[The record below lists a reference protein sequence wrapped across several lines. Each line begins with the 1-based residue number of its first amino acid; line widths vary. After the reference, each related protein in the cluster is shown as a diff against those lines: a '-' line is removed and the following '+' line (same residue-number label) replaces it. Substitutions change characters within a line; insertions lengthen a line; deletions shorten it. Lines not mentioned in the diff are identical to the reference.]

1 MPEPEER
8 DDGTIVLKFGGG
20 QHSSESE
27 EEINNREAAIAEN
40 ISLDLEDRNL
50 RNRKPIDLIGT
61 VPNGAEIR
69 GFGNLIETDG
79 TITMLVQAGNTVF
92 KFSENIGF
100 INKGTVNA
108 NMRMRGHLHHY
119 WSLDDIV
126 ILTDLNLTD
135 VVMEWDGGT
144 LSDMTHNLTGDF
156 KAKYCYVEDERAR
169 YGHVSSNSVI
179 TEHMIVTSKL
189 SDHDNLSTSD
199 KPTSALGADDPY
211 FLLTPD
217 LRAVNGIA
225 SSFGVLGISSEFGS
239 IYKITGQDTSD
250 TSIDK
255 MYPRSFAS
263 GDEAMIYVGNDVVYG
278 RVGRIESLAAT
289 EVFGDV
295 QTDDLSLDIKDE
307 ITDLKDWTIVFN
319 PRTNKIVFH
328 PAGKQFMWEYSK
340 PMAGSGLS
348 PWTKI
353 TTSHSFRMKQ
363 TAMMMMVDPDDGLE
377 YIFMGDASGNVYRL
391 EGRGTK
397 GDAGSADIKL
407 RWKSKLFRLP
417 PNVIGRDFQGYI
429 SYRSGTDETVTIK
442 FLYAGSIPSDEPTT
456 VELKGTP
463 GTNFWGA
470 TDIFW
475 GETDLFWG
483 VPFQGRFKR
492 EQLDFSGNS
501 EEFQIEITYEGTGDV
516 EINEIGI
523 RFGASGT
530 SP

>member
-1 MPEPEER
+1 MPVAEER

-27 EEINNREAAIAEN
+27 EEINDREAAIAEN
-40 ISLDLEDRNL
+40 VSLDLEDRNL
-50 RNRKPIDLIGT
+50 RNRNAIDLIGT

-69 GFGNLIETDG
+69 GFANLIEIDG
-79 TITMLVQAGNTVF
+79 TITMLVQAGDTVF

-100 INKGTVNA
+100 VSVGTVNA

-126 ILTDLNLTD
+126 IITDLNLTD

-144 LSDMTHNLTGDF
+144 LSDLTHNLTGDF
-156 KAKYCYVEDERAR
+156 KARYLYVENERAR
-169 YGHVSSNSVI
+169 YCNINSNSVI
-179 TEHMIVTSKL
+179 TEHMVVTSKL
-189 SDHDNLSTSD
+189 SDHNNLSISD

-211 FLLTPD
+211 FILTPD
-217 LRAVNGIA
+217 LRAINGIA
-225 SSFGVLGISSEFGS
+225 SSFGVIAISSEFGS
-239 IYKITGQDTSD
+239 IYKITGEDTSD
-250 TSIDK
+250 TSITS
-255 MYPRSFAS
+255 MFPRSFAS
-263 GDEAMIYVGNDVVYG
+263 GDEAAIYVGNDIVYG
-278 RVGRIESLAAT
+278 RVGRIESLASVDA
-289 EVFGDV
+289 FGDV
-295 QTDDLSLDIKDE
+295 KTDDLSLQIKDE
-307 ITDLKDWTIVFN
+307 IVDLKDWTIVYN
-319 PRTNKIVFH
+319 PRTNKIIFH

-340 PMAGSGLS
+340 PMARSNLS
-348 PWTKI
+348 PWNKI

-363 TAMMMMVDPDDGLE
+363 TAMMMMVDADDGLE
-377 YIFMGDASGNVYRL
+377 YIFMGDTDGNVYRL

-407 RWKSKLFRLP
+407 RWRSKLFRLP

-442 FLYAGSIPSDEPTT
+442 FLFSGSIPSDETTT

-463 GTNFWGA
+463 GTNFWGG
-470 TDIFW
+470 DIFW
-475 GETDLFWG
+475 GESDLFWG
-483 VPFQGRFKR
+483 VPFQGRFRR
-492 EQLDFSGNS
+492 EQLDWSGNS
-501 EEFQIEITYEGTGDV
+501 EEIQIEIEYEGSGEI
-516 EINEIGI
+516 EINEIGV